1 MRRLKELF
9 RDQEILQEGR
19 DSFVIKG
26 YHEPLQR
33 RQRVHIL
40 AMGDVGGTL
49 ALGMKLLGSDV
60 IEKIGI
66 CDLNQDVCHRYEAE
80 LNQISLPDDHDCLP
94 QVEIVSSE
102 DLFQC
107 DAMIFCATKGVPPVE
122 ATKGDMRMMQLKGNL
137 QLIEFFGKRAA
148 EENFGGDF
156 FVVSDPVDPLC
167 KQVLLQGVDR
177 TRIKGYGLGVMSAR
191 AAYFA
196 RQQEDLQDYLSYGRA
211 FGPHGEDLV
220 ICDNIYQ
227 YDQER
232 SLRLTEMTVKA
243 NLAIREMGFK
253 PYIAPAFSSGVLS
266 ILSDMRG
273 DWHYSSA
280 YFGKGEVGAFLGMHC
295 RRTKD
300 GLEVEDL
307 PLDDQ
312 LFQRIAHA
320 VKNLEE
326 LL

>member
-9 RDQEILQEGR
+9 RDQAILQEGR
-19 DSFVIKG
+19 DSFIIKG
-26 YHEPLQR
+26 YHEPLKR

-60 IEKIGI
+60 VEKIGI
-66 CDLNQDVCHRYEAE
+66 CDLNEDMCRRYEAE

-94 QVEIVSSE
+94 FVEIVSPE
-102 DLFQC
+102 DLFKC
-107 DAMIFCATKGVPPVE
+107 DAFIFCATKGVPPVE

-137 QLIEFFGKRAA
+137 ELIRSFGKRAA

-167 KQVLLQGVDR
+167 KQVLLQGVHR

-196 RQQEDLQDYLSYGRA
+196 RQHEELQDYLSYGRA

-220 ICDNIYQ
+220 ICDNIYL
-227 YDQER
+227 YDQQR
-232 SLRLTEMTVKA
+232 SLKLTEMTVKA

-280 YFGKGEVGAFLGMHC
+280 YFGKDQTGAFLGMHC
-295 RRTKD
+295 RRRED

-307 PLDDQ
+307 PLNDR
-312 LFQRIAHA
+312 LFDRIARA
-320 VKNLEE
+320 LANLEE